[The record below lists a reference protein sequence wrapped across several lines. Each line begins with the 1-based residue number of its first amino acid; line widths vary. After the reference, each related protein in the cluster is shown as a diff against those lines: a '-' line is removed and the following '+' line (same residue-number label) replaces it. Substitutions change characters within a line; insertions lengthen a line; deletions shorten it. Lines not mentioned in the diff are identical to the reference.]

1 MPGYQHASFTGES
14 VTLENSFMKAV
25 VYKRLSGWGFVEIY
39 TPDGKLMGV
48 LDHFGEVKLR
58 DFDIPL
64 RMGSSFENWMSY
76 PFEKCLSGEV
86 ALELADTSLKL
97 DYQFKAD
104 ENLYA
109 SYIKGPW
116 LKVGEGSFGVDK
128 HDAIFPGVEWNVG
141 REWSSGQDWF
151 KDPWASKSIPYRSK
165 VAIPVM
171 TVSHG
176 GWAIG
181 MAYEPNKRSCR
192 MWRSRPRRT
201 S

>member
-64 RMGSSFENWMSY
+64 RMESDSYKQDGNRLVFAVKSQNIPQMLRGSSFENWMSY

-86 ALELADTSLKL
+86 AL
-97 DYQFKAD
+97 
-104 ENLYA
+104 
-109 SYIKGPW
+109 
-116 LKVGEGSFGVDK
+116 
-128 HDAIFPGVEWNVG
+128 
-141 REWSSGQDWF
+141 
-151 KDPWASKSIPYRSK
+151 
-165 VAIPVM
+165 
-171 TVSHG
+171 
-176 GWAIG
+176 
-181 MAYEPNKRSCR
+181 
-192 MWRSRPRRT
+192 
-201 S
+201 